1 MSARPVSSEYNPYFH
16 RYIKLVPEDNIR
28 EVLVNQHYDTVK
40 LLAGLSETASLYRYD
55 SDKWT
60 IKEVVGHIS
69 DTERVMAYRLLC
81 ASRGDTSVLPGFDQ
95 DIWVRETDFNRIPF
109 DQILS
114 DFRIVRDAT
123 LSLTRTLSED
133 AWSRSSVVG
142 KHSTS
147 ALALAYIIAG
157 HELHHRTILQERYL
171 SHIS

>member
-1 MSARPVSSEYNPYFH
+1 MLARPVSSEYNPYFD
-16 RYIKLVPEDNIR
+16 RYIGLVPEGDIL
-28 EVLVNQHYDTVK
+28 ETLVHQHRGTVE
-40 LLAGLSETASLYRYD
+40 LLAGISEKASLYRYD

-60 IKEVVGHIS
+60 IKEVVGHMS

-81 ASRGDTSVLPGFDQ
+81 ASRGDTSALPGFDQ
-95 DIWVRETDFNRIPF
+95 DIWVREAGINQIPF

-114 DFRIVRDAT
+114 DFRMVRDAT
-123 LSLTRTLSED
+123 LSLTGTLSED
-133 AWSRSSVVG
+133 AWSRRGTVG
-142 KHSTS
+142 EYPTS

>member
-95 DIWVRETDFNRIPF
+95 DIWVREAGINQIPF

-123 LSLTRTLSED
+123 LSLTGTLSED
-133 AWSRSSVVG
+133 AWSRRSTVG
-142 KHSTS
+142 EYPTS

-171 SHIS
+171 PHIS

>member
-123 LSLTRTLSED
+123 LSLIGTLSED
-133 AWSRSSVVG
+133 AWSRRSTVG
-142 KHSTS
+142 EYPTS

-157 HELHHRTILQERYL
+157 HELHHRTILEERYL